1 MNFAFYI
8 YFVFLRK
15 GKKNTSLSGRR
26 GLLERSKDFFLGL
39 LCNINFRKTIVGKL
53 TQISPDIHSAS
64 ADEQTVVRLIQLKD
78 RNIKM
83 IVALQCI

>member
-1 MNFAFYI
+1 MAEGGSSREVRI
-8 YFVFLRK
+8 
-15 GKKNTSLSGRR
+15 S
-26 GLLERSKDFFLGL
+26 FFGL
-39 LCNINFRKTIVGKL
+39 LCNINFRKTTVVKL

-64 ADEQTVVRLIQLKD
+64 ADEQTAVRFIQLQD